1 MLHDHRWLAI
11 IAKVSVAG
19 VSFWGF
25 PGLVPYGGSFCVQW
39 AGMVY
44 AACKEH
50 SGAAFNQKV
59 FAGVSALFA
68 RYSNWGVIVAGVIIA
83 GVSFAGVIIAGV
95 SCLSC
100 NTFIDMP
107 KYISGLFHSKTRN
120 AQLQNW

>member
-1 MLHDHRWLAI
+1 MTVNDNVDATVLA
-11 IAKVSVAG
+11 SG
-19 VSFWGF
+19 SSD
-25 PGLVPYGGSFCVQW
+25 GLVPYGGSFYVQW

-83 GVSFAGVIIAGV
+83 GVSFAGASSLG
-95 SCLSC
+95 
-100 NTFIDMP
+100 
-107 KYISGLFHSKTRN
+107 
-120 AQLQNW
+120 